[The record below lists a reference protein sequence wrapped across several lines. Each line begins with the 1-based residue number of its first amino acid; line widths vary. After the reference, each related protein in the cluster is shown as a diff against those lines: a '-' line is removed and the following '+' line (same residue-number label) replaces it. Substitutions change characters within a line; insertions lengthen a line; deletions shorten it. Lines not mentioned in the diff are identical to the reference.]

1 MHVLGLPPA
10 FVLSQDQTLKLKRC
24 HQRILDVRT
33 SAHLQYF
40 RSALGAEPYVHPAKD
55 WTRIESHLFDC
66 ASGFLKKPK
75 AAQTVKLTLDHRVET
90 LPALIYRRRSSKRT
104 KPPTYLF
111 RYHQF
116 QTAQRQK
123 PTGCALTSWR
133 ARPSFPQNLP
143 PRLRQRL
150 VASSPPPRLASRCA
164 PQRRR

>member
-1 MHVLGLPPA
+1 M
-10 FVLSQDQTLKLKRC
+10 
-24 HQRILDVRT
+24 
-33 SAHLQYF
+33 
-40 RSALGAEPYVHPAKD
+40 GAEPYVHPAKD

-116 QTAQRQK
+116 QTA
-123 PTGCALTSWR
+123 
-133 ARPSFPQNLP
+133 
-143 PRLRQRL
+143 
-150 VASSPPPRLASRCA
+150 
-164 PQRRR
+164 